1 MSIEYELKSL
11 KDSYEELEN
20 ELEEA
25 LQEAEIMR
33 ELLFEIR
40 YICFSEY
47 AINDEILKLIKTT
60 VKKQLKYTHEDWSEV
75 FGYRE
80 DEDGN
85 PIKFYMANKYRA
97 KIMKREAP
105 CSRKEKKDD

>member
-1 MSIEYELKSL
+1 MSIEFEIKCLVEY
-11 KDSYEELEN
+11 YAELEK
-20 ELEEA
+20 ERDEA
-25 LQEAEIMR
+25 LEEAEIMR

-47 AINDEILKLIKTT
+47 AVNDQILKLIKTT
-60 VKKQLKYTHEDWSEV
+60 VKKQLKYTHEDWSDDYS
-75 FGYRE
+75 YRE
-80 DEDGN
+80 DDDGN

-105 CSRKEKKDD
+105 RSRKEKTND

>member
-1 MSIEYELKSL
+1 MSIESNLKYL
-11 KDSYEELEN
+11 KDTYERLEN
-20 ELEEA
+20 ERDEA
-25 LQEAEIMR
+25 LLEAETMR

-40 YICFSEY
+40 YTCFSEY
-47 AINDEILKLIKTT
+47 AVNDQILKLIKTT
-60 VKKQLKYTHEDWSEV
+60 VKKQLKYTHEAWSEV

-85 PIKFYMANKYRA
+85 QIKFHMANKYRA

-105 CSRKEKKDD
+105 RSRKEKTDD

>member
-1 MSIEYELKSL
+1 MSIEFEIKCLVEY
-11 KDSYEELEN
+11 YAELEK
-20 ELEEA
+20 ERDDALE
-25 LQEAEIMR
+25 EAEIMR

-47 AINDEILKLIKTT
+47 AVNDQILKLIKTT
-60 VKKQLKYTHEDWSEV
+60 VKKQLKYDHEDWSEQ
-75 FGYRE
+75 FGNWE

-105 CSRKEKKDD
+105 RLRKGKTND

>member
-1 MSIEYELKSL
+1 MSIEFEIKCLVEY
-11 KDSYEELEN
+11 YAELEK
-20 ELEEA
+20 ERDDALEEA
-25 LQEAEIMR
+25 ETMR

-47 AINDEILKLIKTT
+47 AVNDQILKLIKTT
-60 VKKQLKYTHEDWSEV
+60 VKKQLKYTSEDWSDDYS
-75 FGYRE
+75 YRE

-85 PIKFYMANKYRA
+85 PIKFHMANKYRA

-105 CSRKEKKDD
+105 RLRKEKKDD

>member
-11 KDSYEELEN
+11 KDSYEEIEN
-20 ELEEA
+20 ECEEA
-25 LQEAEIMR
+25 LREAEIMR
-33 ELLFEIR
+33 ELLFDIR

-47 AINDEILKLIKTT
+47 AVNDQVLKIIKET
-60 VKKQLKYTHEDWSEV
+60 VKKQLKYDHEDWSEQ

-80 DEDGN
+80 DDDGN

-105 CSRKEKKDD
+105 RSRKRKTND

>member
-20 ELEEA
+20 ECEEA
-25 LQEAEIMR
+25 LQEAETMR

-47 AINDEILKLIKTT
+47 AVNDQILKLIKTT
-60 VKKQLKYTHEDWSEV
+60 VKKQLKYDHEDWSEQ
-75 FGYRE
+75 FGYWE

-105 CSRKEKKDD
+105 RSRKEKKND